1 MILYNIEKLE
11 ALKLEYTSSIVG
23 GELSNRGVMNKALII
38 TDFIE
43 YLREIE
49 KDSSFD
55 PNQIEIPFKD
65 EDNSK

>member
-1 MILYNIEKLE
+1 MTLYNIEKLE

-23 GELSNRGVMNKALII
+23 GELSNRGVMNKGLII

-49 KDSSFD
+49 KDSSFE
-55 PNQIEIPFKD
+55 PNQSEIPFID

>member
-1 MILYNIEKLE
+1 MTLYNIEKLE

-23 GELSNRGVMNKALII
+23 GESSNRGVMNKGLII

-55 PNQIEIPFKD
+55 PNQSEIPFID

>member
-1 MILYNIEKLE
+1 MTLYNIEKLE

-23 GELSNRGVMNKALII
+23 GESSNRGVMNKGLII

>member
-1 MILYNIEKLE
+1 MTLYNIEKLE

>member
-1 MILYNIEKLE
+1 MTLYNIEKLE

-55 PNQIEIPFKD
+55 PNQSEIPFID

>member
-1 MILYNIEKLE
+1 MTLYNIEKLE

-23 GELSNRGVMNKALII
+23 GESSNRGVMNKGLII

-55 PNQIEIPFKD
+55 PNQIEIPLID

>member
-1 MILYNIEKLE
+1 MTLYNIEKLE

-23 GELSNRGVMNKALII
+23 GELSNRGVMNKGLII

-55 PNQIEIPFKD
+55 PNQSEIPFID

>member
-1 MILYNIEKLE
+1 MTLYNIEKLE
-11 ALKLEYTSSIVG
+11 ALKLKYTSSIVG
-23 GELSNRGVMNKALII
+23 GELSNRGVMNKGLII

-43 YLREIE
+43 YLRENE

-55 PNQIEIPFKD
+55 PNQSEIPFID

>member
-1 MILYNIEKLE
+1 
-11 ALKLEYTSSIVG
+11 
-23 GELSNRGVMNKALII
+23 MNKALII

-55 PNQIEIPFKD
+55 PNQSEIPFID

>member
-1 MILYNIEKLE
+1 MTLYNIEKLE
-11 ALKLEYTSSIVG
+11 ALKLKYTSSIVG
-23 GELSNRGVMNKALII
+23 GELSNRGVMNKGLII

>member
-1 MILYNIEKLE
+1 MTLYNIEKLE

-23 GELSNRGVMNKALII
+23 GELSNRGVMNKGLII

-55 PNQIEIPFKD
+55 PNQIEIPFID

>member
-1 MILYNIEKLE
+1 MTYYNIEKLE

-23 GELSNRGVMNKALII
+23 GESSNRGVMNKGLII

-55 PNQIEIPFKD
+55 PNQSEIPFID

>member
-1 MILYNIEKLE
+1 MTYYNVEKLE

-23 GELSNRGVMNKALII
+23 GESSNRGVMNKGLII

>member
-1 MILYNIEKLE
+1 MILYNIDKLE
-11 ALKLEYTSSIVG
+11 ALKLEYASHIVG
-23 GELSNRGVMNKALII
+23 GELSNRGVMNKALAI

-55 PNQIEIPFKD
+55 PNQIEIPFID

>member
-1 MILYNIEKLE
+1 MTLYNIEKLE
-11 ALKLEYTSSIVG
+11 ALKFEYVFHIVG
-23 GELSNRGVMNKALII
+23 GESSNRGVMNKGLII

-55 PNQIEIPFKD
+55 PNQIEIPFID

>member
-1 MILYNIEKLE
+1 MTLYNIEKLE

-23 GELSNRGVMNKALII
+23 GELSNRGVMNKGLII

-49 KDSSFD
+49 KDSSFE
-55 PNQIEIPFKD
+55 PNQIEIPFID

>member
-1 MILYNIEKLE
+1 MTYYNIEKLE

-43 YLREIE
+43 YLRKIE
-49 KDSSFD
+49 KASFFD
-55 PNQIEIPFKD
+55 PNQLEIPFKD

>member
-1 MILYNIEKLE
+1 MTLYNIEKLE

-23 GELSNRGVMNKALII
+23 GESSNRGVMNKALII

-55 PNQIEIPFKD
+55 PNQIEIPFID